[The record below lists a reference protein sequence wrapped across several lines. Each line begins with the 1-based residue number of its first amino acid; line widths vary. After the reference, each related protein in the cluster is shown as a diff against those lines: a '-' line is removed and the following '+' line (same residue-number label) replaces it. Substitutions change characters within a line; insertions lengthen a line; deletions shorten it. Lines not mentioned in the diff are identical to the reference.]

1 MSQRRR
7 AYEIIEASTSKDKAS
22 TAFDIAVI
30 SLIFINII
38 AFVLE
43 TVDSIRE
50 SMPLVFE
57 YVELISVGVF
67 TVEYLLRIWTA
78 VEADGYERPLSGRL
92 RYCLRPMMLIDLL
105 AILPAFLPFLGVD
118 LRAFRALRMFRLA
131 RIAKLGRY
139 TLALKVIQR
148 VFVYKKEEL
157 VTTLA
162 FLTLLL
168 LFASSVLYLAEHEA
182 QPEAFGNIPRAMW
195 WGVATLTT
203 VGYGDVYPVTIAGK
217 ILGAAIAILG
227 IGMFALP
234 TGILGA
240 AFVEEVQKNKEP
252 GERCPHC
259 GRGGGGEEGGA

>member
-1 MSQRRR
+1 MSNRRR
-7 AYEIIEASTSKDKAS
+7 VYEIIEASSSDDTAS
-22 TAFDIAVI
+22 SAFDIAII
-30 SLIFINII
+30 SLIFINIVG
-38 AFVLE
+38 FVLE

-57 YVELISVGVF
+57 YLELVSVGVF

-78 VEADGYERPLSGRL
+78 VEANGYERSLSGRL
-92 RYCLRPMMLIDLL
+92 RYCFRPMMLIDLL
-105 AILPAFLPFLGVD
+105 AIMPAFLPFLGID

-131 RIAKLGRY
+131 RIAKFARY
-139 TLALKVIQR
+139 TMALKVIQR
-148 VFVYKKEEL
+148 VLVDKKEEL

-168 LFASSVLYLAEHEA
+168 LFASSVLYFAEHEA

-203 VGYGDVYPVTIAGK
+203 VGYGDVYPITIVGK
-217 ILGAAIAILG
+217 LLGAAIAILG

-240 AFVEEVQKNKEP
+240 AFVDEIQRSKES
-252 GERCPHC
+252 GERCSHC
-259 GRGGGGEEGGA
+259 GRGREES